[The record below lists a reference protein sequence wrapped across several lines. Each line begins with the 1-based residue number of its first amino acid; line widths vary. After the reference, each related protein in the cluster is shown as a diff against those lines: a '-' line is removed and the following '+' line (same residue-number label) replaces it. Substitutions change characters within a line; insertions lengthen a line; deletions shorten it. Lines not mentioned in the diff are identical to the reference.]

1 MKHRLVKCITLI
13 ALGVSAQAQSSELP
27 QALSVPGG
35 IAEIPLGSRSQPAP
49 RVYFNQQRVLVTPHR
64 EQWLAL
70 VGIPLETP
78 PGMQHISVE
87 TPEKSYDL
95 SFAVNDKHYP
105 EQHLTIKNQRMVNP
119 APEDEV
125 RIAEDLKSINQAVN
139 TWTEQATVDTAFST
153 PVEGRI
159 SGVFGSR
166 RFFNNQAKNPHSG
179 LDIAAPA
186 GSPIKAPAHARVINT
201 GNYYYN
207 GNSVFLDH
215 GQGLITGYFH
225 MTAIHV
231 HPGQVVKPGDI
242 LGTVGATGR
251 VTGPHLH
258 WNAYLNRTK
267 IDAALL
273 IPDDMPR
280 LQMRNRK

>member
-1 MKHRLVKCITLI
+1 MNRNLVKCITLI
-13 ALGVSAQAQSSELP
+13 SLCASTPAETRELP

-35 IAEIPLGSRSQPAP
+35 IAEIHLGSSHQPAP
-49 RVYFNQQRVLVTPHR
+49 KVYFNQQRVLVTR
-64 EQWLAL
+64 NRDQWLAL
-70 VGIPLETP
+70 VGIPLETS
-78 PGMQHISVE
+78 PGAQHISVN
-87 TPEKSYDL
+87 TPEKSYEL
-95 SFAVNDKHYP
+95 SFNVSYKHYP

-119 APEDEV
+119 EPEDEL
-125 RIAEDLKSINQAVN
+125 RIAEDLKHINQAID
-139 TWTEQATVDTAFST
+139 TWTEQEVVDTAFST

-166 RFFNNQAKNPHSG
+166 RFFNNQPKNPHSG

-231 HPGQVVKPGDI
+231 RPGQVVKPGDI

-258 WNAYLNRTK
+258 WNAYLNHTK